1 MSKWKLNF
9 DSSCELVS
17 DEKNICDQ
25 SISPQT
31 LLTLGVPGVENHVYN
46 FGTNYSSN
54 PSIEKNSHKESRGIK
69 RKCGEDLVYEL
80 DTNNGSGIT
89 SRRNEDGLYQYPKAS
104 CVEMHKMNE
113 RRRRYK
119 IAKKMKVLETLIPN
133 CNKSDRASVL
143 DQAIQHIQA
152 LQHQIQV
159 MSMDRIRGS
168 TLVAAGRNQIMQSTL
183 HFNPYIGA
191 IGYFFNF
198 SNILCSNF
206 SPMLSTGS
214 EFPFL
219 PLAVACNLLH
229 PGPIM
234 EVFTRGSASVAPLEK
249 RV

>member
-1 MSKWKLNF
+1 
-9 DSSCELVS
+9 
-17 DEKNICDQ
+17 
-25 SISPQT
+25 
-31 LLTLGVPGVENHVYN
+31 
-46 FGTNYSSN
+46 
-54 PSIEKNSHKESRGIK
+54 
-69 RKCGEDLVYEL
+69 
-80 DTNNGSGIT
+80 TNNGSGIT

-159 MSMDRIRGS
+159 MSMDRIRAS

-191 IGYFFNF
+191 IGYFFNY
-198 SNILCSNF
+198 SNVF
-206 SPMLSTGS
+206 PMLSTGS

-219 PLAVACNLLH
+219 PLPVACNLLH

-234 EVFTRGSASVAPLEK
+234 EVFTRGYASVAPPGK
-249 RV
+249 RA